1 MKSIEELNSVVPYG
15 VNGFIRV
22 NDEKIAI
29 LKKIDDDK
37 FILKNEVSQIYYFD
51 KSKKT
56 IELISE

>member
-22 NDEKIAI
+22 NDEKMAI